1 MEFFEQH
8 LEALCDS
15 FPMAIS
21 LILQKIQETK
31 QVYHKVI
38 IMGQSPPETL
48 FLDQNTTFTLCDRIN
63 IALRRACAVH
73 QILFLSPAYI
83 TYPTHAEIYPLHT
96 IPYQALYNIKF
107 RNPSCLQRGLVLLQ
121 LLQNILT
128 ELEEIFKP
136 DPGNVLQQ
144 SR

>member
-1 MEFFEQH
+1 
-8 LEALCDS
+8 
-15 FPMAIS
+15 MAIS

-31 QVYHKVI
+31 QIYHKPIVLR
-38 IMGQSPPETL
+38 QSPPETL
-48 FLDQNTTFTLCDRIN
+48 FLDQDTTFTLCDRVN

-83 TYPTHAEIYPLHT
+83 TYPTHSQIYPLPT
-96 IPYQALYNIKF
+96 LPYQALYNIKF

-128 ELEEIFKP
+128 ELEETFKLDP
-136 DPGNVLQQ
+136 DNVLQQ
-144 SR
+144 SQ